1 MPLKTLVKIGG
12 VTNLSDARYCAGM
25 GVDMLGIRVIQG
37 QASYLAPQQFQ
48 EIRGWISGPLIVAE
62 IYGITRREDLTFI
75 LENYKPDMFELGLT
89 ELEILSTLP
98 LPYILNLGENDP
110 INHLTL
116 QPDFILSRTLLN
128 NGNSVP
134 LILEVESLA
143 QVNDA
148 LNNPRVKG
156 LAMNGSPEMRPGLKD
171 YNILAEILEQLEVD
185 S

>member
-62 IYGITRREDLTFI
+62 LYGITQREDLSSI
-75 LENYKPDMFELGLT
+75 LENYKPDMLEMGLA
-89 ELEILSTLP
+89 ELEIMSTLP
-98 LPYILNLGENDP
+98 LPYILNLGEND
-110 INHLTL
+110 NVDHLTI
-116 QPDFILSRTLLN
+116 QPDFILCRTLTN
-128 NGNSVP
+128 NLGSVP
-134 LILEVESLA
+134 LILAVESQA

-148 LNNPRVKG
+148 LTNPRVKG
-156 LAMNGSPEMRPGLKD
+156 VAMNGSPEVRPGLKD

>member
-25 GVDMLGIRVIQG
+25 GVDMLGIRVIPG
-37 QASYLAPQQFQ
+37 QVSYLAPQQFQ

-62 IYGITRREDLTFI
+62 LYGITQREELTSI
-75 LENYKPDMFELGLT
+75 LENYKPDMLEVGLS

-98 LPYILNLGENDP
+98 LPYILNLGDDDHV
-110 INHLTL
+110 NHISI
-116 QPDFILSRTLLN
+116 QPDFILCRSPEINL
-128 NGNSVP
+128 NSVP
-134 LILEVESLA
+134 LILEVESQA
-143 QVNDA
+143 QVNLA
-148 LNNPRVKG
+148 LSNPRVKG
-156 LAMNGSPEMRPGLKD
+156 VAMNGSPEVRPGLKD